1 MDNKKKNLYS
11 SGQFAEKAGVSL
23 RTIRYYDKKNIL
35 KPSYRT
41 ESGARYYS
49 DQDFTRL
56 QQILLWKYLG
66 FSLDE
71 IREMTLAA
79 NEKGA
84 LLGSLGIQKK
94 LVEERIWEME
104 DVARSI
110 DNLYR
115 AIEGD
120 RPVEWDQMVELIHK
134 TAMERSLTQQYKSAA
149 NISARI
155 RLHHDFSRNKEGWF
169 HWIFRQCGL
178 SEGMKVLEV
187 GCGNGALWFENAGS
201 VPEKTELVL
210 SDISGGM
217 VHDAQRQISK
227 AFAPETSDS
236 NISFRVID
244 CQHIPFPEN
253 CFDMVIANHVF
264 FYCNDVEQ
272 AVRECSRVLKPGG
285 KLVCSTYG
293 SRHMK
298 EITDLVQDFDPEI
311 VLAAEKLDAHFG
323 KENGQALLRES
334 FTGVQWIQYDDSI
347 EIDQSEPLIAYILSC
362 HGNQNRRLLDR
373 FKEFRSYVDKQ
384 VQGGFHITKD
394 AGVFVCSK

>member
-1 MDNKKKNLYS
+1 MDSKKKNLYS

-178 SEGMKVLEV
+178 LEGMKILEV

-210 SDISGGM
+210 SDLSGGM
-217 VHDAQRQISK
+217 VHDAQRQINN
-227 AFAPETSDS
+227 AFASAYPAE
-236 NISFRVID
+236 NISFQVID
-244 CQHIPFPEN
+244 CQNIPFLEN
-253 CFDMVIANHVF
+253 SFDLVIANHVF
-264 FYCNDVEQ
+264 FYCDDVDQ
-272 AVRECSRVLKPGG
+272 AIRECARVLKPGG
-285 KLVCSTYG
+285 KLICSTYG

-298 EITDLVQDFDPEI
+298 EITELVQDFDPEI

-323 KENGQALLRES
+323 KENGEALLRES
-334 FTGVQWIQYDDSI
+334 FTSVQWIQYEDSI

-373 FKEFRSYVDKQ
+373 FKEFRSYVEKQ

-394 AGVFVCSK
+394 AGVFLCSK

>member
-169 HWIFRQCGL
+169 HWIFRQGGL

-187 GCGNGALWFENAGS
+187 GCGNGALWFENAPS
-201 VPEKTELVL
+201 VPEKTELVV

-264 FYCNDVEQ
+264 FYCNDVDQ
-272 AVRECSRVLKPGG
+272 AIRECSRVLKPGG

-323 KENGQALLRES
+323 KENGEALLRES